1 MKIRTLILA
10 LFCSSAFFF
19 AGVSSAQESSSD
31 EADAALAAATELSLA
46 PAKASMEAITAKY
59 GADSDE
65 AKYAQSYLDL
75 VEAQGEWAFAFD
87 FFTVSMLWTVV
98 AAAMVFIMHLG
109 FATLEAG
116 LTQSKNTVNI
126 LFKNVFII
134 SIGLITYAL
143 CGFNA
148 HYPSDNWIVEGWLAW
163 GSMIGDLN
171 AGGGDTFGYGGA
183 GLAMTG
189 FGDFIFQAMFAA
201 TAATIVSGAVAERV
215 KLSSFM
221 IFATLLV
228 GVAYPIVGSWHWGGG
243 WLSIL
248 NDGKGFKDFA
258 GSAVVHA
265 FGGFAALACVLL
277 LGPRSG
283 KYVKNQIRPILGHS
297 MPLATVGVF
306 LLFFGW
312 FGFNGGSVLSA
323 NPSALGLVFT
333 TTALAASAGALGSI
347 LTSWFYLKKPDL
359 SMALNGILAGL
370 VGITACAD
378 IVSVK
383 GAIIIGAIAGVIVVF
398 SIVFFDKIKIDD
410 PVGAISV
417 HGICGVWGI
426 LACALFDTTNS
437 GYTVIGQLT
446 GVLAVIAA
454 AFFFSFIVFG
464 LLKRTI
470 GVRVSQEEEAEG
482 LDIGEHG
489 QEAYPDFGSTR

>member
-1 MKIRTLILA
+1 
-10 LFCSSAFFF
+10 
-19 AGVSSAQESSSD
+19 
-31 EADAALAAATELSLA
+31 
-46 PAKASMEAITAKY
+46 
-59 GADSDE
+59 
-65 AKYAQSYLDL
+65 
-75 VEAQGEWAFAFD
+75 
-87 FFTVSMLWTVV
+87 
-98 AAAMVFIMHLG
+98 
-109 FATLEAG
+109 
-116 LTQSKNTVNI
+116 
-126 LFKNVFII
+126 
-134 SIGLITYAL
+134 
-143 CGFNA
+143 
-148 HYPSDNWIVEGWLAW
+148 
-163 GSMIGDLN
+163 
-171 AGGGDTFGYGGA
+171 
-183 GLAMTG
+183 
-189 FGDFIFQAMFAA
+189 MFAA

-464 LLKRTI
+464 VLKSTI